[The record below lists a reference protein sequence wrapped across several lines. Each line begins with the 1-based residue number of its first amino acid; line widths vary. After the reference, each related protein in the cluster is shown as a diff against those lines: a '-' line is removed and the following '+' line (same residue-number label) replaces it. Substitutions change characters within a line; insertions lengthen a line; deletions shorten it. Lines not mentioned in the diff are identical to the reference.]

1 MMKNDQKRISIF
13 KSNGNFIVEIS
24 SDLFVHVTK
33 KSFDSEKQLLDYLKE
48 FKSLSDYELEVSEEL
63 WSLVINSLNKME

>member
-1 MMKNDQKRISIF
+1 MKNDQKRISIF
-13 KSNGNFIVEIS
+13 KSNGNFIVEIRGE
-24 SDLFVHVTK
+24 LFVHITK

-63 WSLVINSLNKME
+63 WSLVINSLNRME

>member
-1 MMKNDQKRISIF
+1 MKNDQKRISIF
-13 KSNGNFIVEIS
+13 KSNGNFIVEIR

-63 WSLVINSLNKME
+63 WSLVINSLNRME